1 MENSTIRQ
9 RYGRWAL
16 VAGASEGLG
25 AAFARSAASR
35 GLDVILVA
43 RRATTLAEVA
53 TQMRAD
59 YAVQTREIVADLGD
73 PNATKR
79 IADATS
85 ALEVGMLIC
94 NAASEPQGAFLDV
107 PLAAHLEAIDVNCRA
122 TLALAHHFGG
132 LMAQRQRGSL
142 VVVTSLGGLCGLP
155 VFASYGASKAFG
167 WNLGEALWAELA
179 ERGVDALSYVV
190 GSTRTP
196 NLERSG
202 APEEHLA
209 AAVSPEGVA
218 EALFEGL
225 GRGPTRYASA
235 DVEAAAEGLFGLSRE
250 EAVRALGKANR
261 DTFLQSEP

>member
-142 VVVTSLGGLCGLP
+142 VVVTSLGGL
-155 VFASYGASKAFG
+155 
-167 WNLGEALWAELA
+167 
-179 ERGVDALSYVV
+179 SYVV